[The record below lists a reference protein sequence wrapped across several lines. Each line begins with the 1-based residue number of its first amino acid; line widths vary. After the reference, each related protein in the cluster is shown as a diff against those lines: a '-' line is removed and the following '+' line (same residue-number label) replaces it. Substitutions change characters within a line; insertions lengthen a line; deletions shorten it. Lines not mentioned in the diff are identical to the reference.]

1 MKLPFFGLAYGLAGT
16 ACILWGLRKNNPK
29 ILRAL
34 GAVILFFGAFNAYAE
49 TWKTLRR
56 ISFENATFLLLAGF
70 LCVYTWFTLQLMEQA
85 GIARG
90 RAAFVSSFL
99 PVVYLFI
106 LGFGLNLQQAE
117 TLENPPFV
125 AYVFLVLVLFIHV
138 PAFAFGKSKATQTGS
153 KPTSPVSPDR
163 KNSNHFFPKAL
174 FALATPLLITLVVQ
188 ITMRDDWRLFGS
200 NAAATS
206 AILLLLASATKRQ
219 SDFKT
224 RSIASP
230 P

>member
-1 MKLPFFGLAYGLAGT
+1 MRLPFFGLAYGLAGT

-34 GAVILFFGAFNAYAE
+34 GALILFFGVFNAYAE

-56 ISFENATFLLLAGF
+56 MSFENATFLLLAGF
-70 LCVYTWFTLQLMEQA
+70 LCVYTWFILQLMEQA

-99 PVVYLFI
+99 PVVYL
-106 LGFGLNLQQAE
+106 LSVGLMYALPE
-117 TLENPPFV
+117 LRTLENPPLAV
-125 AYVFLVLVLFIHV
+125 YSFLVLIFFIHV
-138 PAFAFGKSKATQTGS
+138 PAFAFGKSKATKS
-153 KPTSPVSPDR
+153 APETSNLVSSGR
-163 KNSNHFFPKAL
+163 KKSSNFFPEAL

-206 AILLLLASATKRQ
+206 AIALLLASATKRQ
-219 SDFKT
+219 PDLKT